1 VKLKEEMNNSE
12 INCEKILLKELE
24 KSNLQKSNVSSE
36 NMNMSVSSEN
46 SNSEGNEMER
56 EFDKLVNK
64 VENEM
69 SNLKN
74 LKTDLMRFKQTRLRK
89 EVKEI

>member
-1 VKLKEEMNNSE
+1 MKNSE
-12 INCEKILLKELE
+12 INCERILLKEIE
-24 KSNLQKSNVSSE
+24 KSNMDQKNE
-36 NMNMSVSSEN
+36 YNQNMNMFNEN
-46 SNSEGNEMER
+46 TESNEMER

-69 SNLKN
+69 GNLKT

-89 EVKEI
+89 HVIKTYIL